1 MKILQIFKLYSP
13 DRGGIVSVMEAIVSG
28 LSDRTQQTILVS
40 LRRGWGGRELRNGT
54 TVLRS
59 FSLGTLF
66 ALPLAPLL
74 PLWFWW
80 YARKVAVVD
89 YHFPFPLVDLAVALW
104 FPKHTALVIH
114 WHSEIV
120 HQRRLAQLL
129 SPLIKRC
136 LARAD
141 RIIVA
146 TPQHISQSPY
156 LSQHA
161 QKCAV
166 VPFGL
171 RQEDWRLS
179 DPAELTKLNALRVQY
194 PKLILAVGRLVPYKG
209 FSVLLDAMKS
219 IEATLLIVGS
229 GPLETN
235 LKERAANNNVTARV
249 QFLGDVPQSELR
261 ILMHAARMLVMPS
274 IGNNET
280 FGLVQLEAM
289 ACGKPIVNTALPT
302 GVPWVARHEQEALT
316 VPPGDMVA
324 LAQAI
329 QFFLDNP
336 DQSAAYGERGR
347 QRSQT
352 MFSDKLFCEQTLAV
366 FEQAHSLRNT

>member
-1 MKILQIFKLYSP
+1 MKILQVFKLYSP
-13 DRGGIVSVMEAIVSG
+13 DRGGIVSVMEAIVTG
-28 LSDRTQQTILVS
+28 LGNSVEQIILVS
-40 LRRGWGGRELRNGT
+40 RHQGWGSRELRNGT

-104 FPKHTALVIH
+104 FPKRTALVIH

-120 HQRRLAQLL
+120 QQRRLAQLIG
-129 SPLIKRC
+129 PLIKRC

-146 TPQHISQSPY
+146 TPQHISQSSY
-156 LSQHA
+156 LMQHA
-161 QKCAV
+161 QKCVV

-171 RQEDWRLS
+171 RQEDWLLS
-179 DPAELTKLNALRVQY
+179 DPTEITKFNALREQR
-194 PKLILAVGRLVPYKG
+194 PRLILAVGRLVPYKG
-209 FSVLLDAMKS
+209 FTVLLDAMKS

-261 ILMHAARMLVMPS
+261 ILMHMARMLVMPS

-316 VPPGDMVA
+316 VPPGNVAA

-336 DQSAAYGERGR
+336 EQAIAYGERGR
-347 QRSQT
+347 QRLQQT
-352 MFSDKLFCEQTLAV
+352 FDDKLFCEQTLAV
-366 FEQAHSLRNT
+366 YDQARCLRNT